1 MKERLSVSLHPILW
15 KYSIFMG
22 FIDLKSKRLYMRI
35 FVCILASSTIKA
47 WLWDWRNYAS
57 FSKKGQ
63 FRDNSDE
70 NLILLQITMAVL
82 LASVDNTKPTP
93 KKRVGKTSL
102 NNTSS
107 GLDTS
112 LSPKGPRRA
121 PNLRELILDIKY
133 DKLDHWNI
141 HWKDRPRYF
150 L

>member
-1 MKERLSVSLHPILW
+1 
-15 KYSIFMG
+15 
-22 FIDLKSKRLYMRI
+22 
-35 FVCILASSTIKA
+35 
-47 WLWDWRNYAS
+47 
-57 FSKKGQ
+57 
-63 FRDNSDE
+63 
-70 NLILLQITMAVL
+70 MAVL

-121 PNLRELILDIKY
+121 LNLRELIFDIKY